1 MTPSLNQTQS
11 TRFFRPKGV
20 LLAVGTV
27 LSAGIVLAVGSAMLS
42 SAMISPAA
50 AADEAAVDR
59 VAAPA
64 RITFGSCCKQDKPQ
78 PIWDSIVAVK
88 PDLFLMI
95 GDNIYGDSPDMS
107 VLKAKWDQLG
117 AQPGFRKLRQT
128 CPVLA
133 TWDDHDY
140 GADDAGSEFPRKRES
155 QQLFLDFFG
164 EPAGTPRRKQE
175 GVYTSYEYG
184 PAARRV
190 QVILTDTRY
199 HRSPLKKNGLKRG
212 DAGFRGPYAENTDG
226 GITVLGDAQWRWL
239 EAELRKPA
247 SVRIIASSIQIL
259 ANEHH
264 WEKWGNFPAER
275 DRLLKL
281 IRDTKANGVILIS
294 GDRHT
299 AEISRD
305 DQAVGY
311 PLFDITSSSL
321 NAPGTP
327 NKSEP
332 NRLRTGVLY
341 SPENFGVISID
352 WSQPDPSVSLE
363 LRGIQGEPV
372 ETQRVRLSELQ
383 PKP

>member
-1 MTPSLNQTQS
+1 LENF
-11 TRFFRPKGV
+11 RILFFV
-20 LLAVGTV
+20 A
-27 LSAGIVLAVGSAMLS
+27 
-42 SAMISPAA
+42 
-50 AADEAAVDR
+50 
-59 VAAPA
+59 VAAIAMSPSTGTADDSVTPA

-78 PIWDSIVAVK
+78 PIWDSIIAAK
-88 PDLFLMI
+88 PNLFLMI
-95 GDNIYGDSPDMS
+95 GDNIYGDSADMS

-117 AQPGFRKLRQT
+117 AQPGFQKLKQT

-140 GADDAGSEFPRKRES
+140 GADDAGREFAAKRES
-155 QQLFLDFFG
+155 QQLFLDFFN
-164 EPAGTPRRKQE
+164 EPPGTARRKRE

-184 PAARRV
+184 PATRRL

-212 DAGFRGPYAENTDG
+212 DPGFVGPYAENKDSGAT
-226 GITVLGDAQWRWL
+226 ILGDEQWKWL
-239 EAELRKPA
+239 EGELRKPA
-247 SVRIIASSIQIL
+247 TVRIIASSVQVL

-275 DRLLKL
+275 DRLFKL
-281 IRDTKANGVILIS
+281 IRDTKAGGVILIS

-305 DQAVGY
+305 DTSIGY

-327 NKSEP
+327 NKSET
-332 NRLRTGVLY
+332 NKLRTGVLY

-352 WSQPDPSVSLE
+352 WSQPDPAISME
-363 LRGIQGEPV
+363 LRDIKGEPV
-372 ETQRVRLSELQ
+372 ETQRVRLSDLR

>member
-1 MTPSLNQTQS
+1 MP
-11 TRFFRPKGV
+11 RHPIRMPFAGFFRP
-20 LLAVGTV
+20 LFV
-27 LSAGIVLAVGSAMLS
+27 LSVACVAM
-42 SAMISPAA
+42 MRVVV
-50 AADEAAVDR
+50 AADEAA
-59 VAAPA
+59 APS
-64 RITFGSCCKQDKPQ
+64 RISFGSCCKQDKPQ
-78 PIWDSIVAVK
+78 PIWDSIIATK
-88 PDLFLMI
+88 PSMFLMI

-107 VLKAKWDQLG
+107 VLKAKWDLLG
-117 AQPGFRKLRQT
+117 AQPGFRKLKQT

-140 GADDAGSEFPRKRES
+140 GADDAGSEFAKKRES
-155 QQLFLDFFG
+155 QQLFLDFFD
-164 EPAGTPRRKQE
+164 EPAGTARRKQE
-175 GVYTSYEYG
+175 GVYASYEYG
-184 PAARRV
+184 PATRRV

-212 DAGFRGPYAENTDG
+212 DPGFHGPYAENKDDG
-226 GITVLGDAQWRWL
+226 ATMLGDTQWKWL

-247 SVRIIASSIQIL
+247 AVRIIASSVQVL
-259 ANEHH
+259 PNEHQ

-275 DRLLKL
+275 DRLFKL

-305 DQAVGY
+305 DRAVGY

-332 NRLRTGVLY
+332 NPLRTGVLY
-341 SPENFGVISID
+341 SPENFGLISID
-352 WSQPDPSVSLE
+352 WSQADPVISME
-363 LRGIQGEPV
+363 LRDIKGEPV
-372 ETQRVRLSELQ
+372 ETQRVRLGELRL
-383 PKP
+383 KS